1 MSVLLVKNH
10 SSTSPEI
17 GYTQPET
24 YEAKIATENRTSFF
38 ISQMKIHIIIGARP
52 NFMKAAPLYHAL
64 CKIDQ
69 IEVDLIHT
77 GQHYDKNLSDDILT
91 DLNLPTPTRNLNVGS
106 GSHAVQTAKIMIGYE
121 ELCLEDRPDLVIVVG
136 DVNSTIACAL
146 TAKKLGLNVAH
157 LEAGLRSRDMGMP
170 EEINR
175 ILTDQL
181 SDVLWTP
188 SRDGNQNLLREGID
202 ESKIS
207 FVGNLMIDTLVN
219 LSPQIDTIDIR
230 SFFPEIPEEY
240 GLITLHRPSNVDNPV
255 VLEKIIKK
263 IQELSLKYDIMMVF
277 PVHPRTRCK
286 LNHEGI
292 AKIFRDSNCFI
303 LLDPVPYLR
312 FMALVKSSRFLIT
325 DSGGIQEETTFLGI
339 PCFTLR
345 PNTERPITISEG
357 SNILVTPDNLLE
369 KVEHS
374 LAAKRPE
381 HKVPDYWDGKSAERV
396 VKDIIFRYH
405 SKN

>member
-1 MSVLLVKNH
+1 
-10 SSTSPEI
+10 
-17 GYTQPET
+17 
-24 YEAKIATENRTSFF
+24 
-38 ISQMKIHIIIGARP
+38 MKIHIIIGARP

-64 CKIDQ
+64 CQIDQ

-77 GQHYDKNLSDDILT
+77 GQHYDKNLSDDILA
-91 DLNLPTPTRNLNVGS
+91 DLNLPTPARNLNVGS
-106 GSHAVQTAKIMIGYE
+106 GSHAVQTAKIMIRYE
-121 ELCLEDRPDLVIVVG
+121 ELCLENRPDLVIVVG

-146 TAKKLGLNVAH
+146 TAKKLGLSVAH

-188 SRDGNQNLLREGID
+188 SRDGNQNLLREGIS

-219 LSPQIDTIDIR
+219 LSPQIDTIDIH
-230 SFFPEIPEEY
+230 SLFPEIPEEY

-255 VLEKIIKK
+255 VFEKIIRK
-263 IQELSLKYDIMMVF
+263 IRELSLKYDIMMVF
-277 PVHPRTRCK
+277 PVHPRTRSK
-286 LNHEGI
+286 LKYEGI
-292 AKIFRDSNCFI
+292 AKYLSDNECF
-303 LLDPVPYLR
+303 LLLEPIPYLR
-312 FMALVKSSRFLIT
+312 FMALVKRSRFLIT

-357 SNILVTPDNLLE
+357 SNVLVTPDNLLE
-369 KVEHS
+369 KVEHA
-374 LAAKRPE
+374 LAAQSPV
-381 HKVPDYWDGKSAERV
+381 HKIPDYWDGKSADRV
-396 VKDIIFRYH
+396 VKDIIRRYH
-405 SKN
+405 